1 MNERNLGNF
10 LLNEAK
16 NVGDAKASARLF
28 NEVQERIYRLQPF
41 DAPQNKSKKTAQ
53 TPGWFWTLDKTW
65 LRPPVW
71 FSNPL
76 VA

>member
-41 DAPQNKSKKTAQ
+41 DAPQNKSKK
-53 TPGWFWTLDKTW
+53 PHKHRDGFGPSI
-65 LRPPVW
+65 RHG
-71 FSNPL
+71 
-76 VA
+76 